1 MHHHSHEDHNS
12 TGPNTTNSNEEV
24 GTSADRL
31 IPFPRTSP
39 EHDDA
44 WSDPWIT
51 GRDWRVEGI
60 DTEPMTRQ
68 QHDAAVTALA
78 ALINEWRDK
87 RNTTNQA
94 HDGNADNGAEDM
106 TEDSDDAA

>member
-1 MHHHSHEDHNS
+1 MHHAEDNNS
-12 TGPNTTNSNEEV
+12 TGHNTNNSSNEEV
-24 GTSADRL
+24 ETSGDRL

-39 EHDDA
+39 EQDDT

-51 GRDWRVEGI
+51 GRDWRVVGI

-78 ALINEWRDK
+78 ALINEWLDK
-87 RNTTNQA
+87 RNTTNDA
-94 HDGNADNGAEDM
+94 HDGNADNGV
-106 TEDSDDAA
+106 EDSDDAA

>member
-1 MHHHSHEDHNS
+1 MHHHSHDDHNS
-12 TGPNTTNSNEEV
+12 TGPNTNNGNEEV
-24 GTSADRL
+24 ETSGDRL

-39 EHDDA
+39 EQDDA
-44 WSDPWIT
+44 WNDPWIT

-78 ALINEWRDK
+78 SLINEWLDK
-87 RNTTNQA
+87 RNSTNQA
-94 HDGNADNGAEDM
+94 HDGDAENGV
-106 TEDSDDAA
+106 EDSDDAA

>member
-1 MHHHSHEDHNS
+1 MHNTEDHNS
-12 TGPNTTNSNEEV
+12 TGHHTTNSNEEAESS
-24 GTSADRL
+24 GDRL
-31 IPFPRTSP
+31 IPFPRISP
-39 EHDDA
+39 EQDDA

-78 ALINEWRDK
+78 ALINEWLDK
-87 RNTTNQA
+87 RNSTNLA
-94 HDGNADNGAEDM
+94 HDGNAENGAEDSA
-106 TEDSDDAA
+106 EDSDDAA

>member
-1 MHHHSHEDHNS
+1 MHYAEDHNS

-24 GTSADRL
+24 DTSGDRL

-39 EHDDA
+39 EQDGN
-44 WSDPWIT
+44 WVT

-78 ALINEWRDK
+78 ALINEWLDK
-87 RNTTNQA
+87 RNTTN
-94 HDGNADNGAEDM
+94 HVYDGNAENDV
-106 TEDSDDAA
+106 EDSDDAA